1 MLGSPHDGG
10 IHGEF
15 CSVPCSVCQGTAK
28 SKLKDQKLPVLTA
41 EFIGMTVFNEA
52 IYYLY
57 PLGDC
62 HLPGTG
68 NLFQHYHLII
78 LTVMWLSSHQ
88 HRLQP
93 HRQCC
98 TEHVLHKGKGSIPSK
113 PKCVASQPL
122 TTLISLGTLPR
133 NGQGASA
140 GHHSL
145 IRADD

>member
-1 MLGSPHDGG
+1 MCDGQRRPCPEVLVCWG
-10 IHGEF
+10 RPTMGEIHGEF

-113 PKCVASQPL
+113 AQVCGFPTPDNTRFPWDTPS
-122 TTLISLGTLPR
+122 
-133 NGQGASA
+133 
-140 GHHSL
+140 
-145 IRADD
+145 